1 MGCIEGGSEVGLHT
15 GGEVEWDT
23 GDERVDVQIGAEM
36 GNQTE
41 GVFVVVEVVY
51 IGVGAVGRGGTEVG
65 VGGGTE
71 GLEVQVYFGD
81 GQCFGAEQ
89 GMVWVEVVRVQ
100 GYLAGVQEYFW
111 GWPGAPCTLHPAP
124 LTT

>member
-1 MGCIEGGSEVGLHT
+1 M
-15 GGEVEWDT
+15 
-23 GDERVDVQIGAEM
+23 QIGAEM

-41 GVFVVVEVVY
+41 GVFVVVEVVVY
-51 IGVGAVGRGGTEVG
+51 IGVGAVGRGSTEVG

-71 GLEVQVYFGD
+71 VLEVQVYFGD

-100 GYLAGVQEYFW
+100 GYLAGV
-111 GWPGAPCTLHPAP
+111 
-124 LTT
+124 